1 MFVCRPCSRCSGPVD
16 RSVRYPTT
24 GLWVLDA
31 GGWAPYCV
39 LGAGVERRGCVG
51 VVRGAGRRGS
61 VACGVAQR
69 AQLGAFTLVFTFLY
83 FRCSLDAFLV
93 VSSLCLCASVLPC
106 MA

>member
-1 MFVCRPCSRCSGPVD
+1 MLVCRPCSRCSGSGRPVD
-16 RSVRYPTT
+16 RSVGYPTT

-39 LGAGVERRGCVG
+39 LGAGVERRRCVG

-61 VACGVAQR
+61 VACGLAQC
-69 AQLGAFTLVFTFLY
+69 AHLGAFRLVFTFLY
-83 FRCSLDAFLV
+83 IRCSLDVFYLLAV
-93 VSSLCLCASVLPC
+93 CACVLTC